1 MQGYGVL
8 LHLLAAAGDDGGAAL
23 LVHLEHEGPG
33 LRLGVAEVGLEHV
46 TDVAHEVHGII
57 PDHDDPGLVEVGLLG
72 RPHLLLGVGA
82 GCKAYCH
89 TVHSRSHRRCP
100 VAWYSYGG
108 RPAIVLRV
116 TDALTTESPDAG
128 SAPPAVDAP
137 NSALFTDQY
146 ELTMLQASLHSGAAH
161 RRSVFEAF
169 ARRLPAGRRYGVV
182 AGTGRLLEALAS
194 FRFDEAQLTFLS
206 DHRIVDDTTL
216 EWLAGFRFTGSI
228 SGYAEGEAYFP
239 NSPILTVESS
249 FAEACILETLI
260 LSVLN
265 HDSAIASAAS
275 RMTGAAA
282 GRPCI
287 EMGSRRTHEEAAVAA
302 ARAAIIGGFA
312 STSNLEAGRRYGL
325 PTVGTAAHSFTLLH
339 DSERAAFEAQ
349 VASLGRGTS
358 LLVDTYDVEQG
369 VRTAV
374 EVAGADL
381 GAVRL
386 DSGDLVAQARW
397 VRQLLDDLGNHTTR
411 IVVTSDLDEFAIGLL
426 ASAPVDSYGVGTSL
440 VTGSGAPTAGMVYKL
455 VSRQD
460 DDGTFI
466 SVAKAA
472 KNKASVGGIKHA
484 LRRLD
489 EHGTAQVEV
498 VGVGISPADDGND
511 RPLMQQFVKEGVL
524 LPGWTGPE
532 AVTRAAER
540 HALSMAELPGAVRRL
555 QRGEPVIPTEYE
567 EAS

>member
-1 MQGYGVL
+1 MRGYS
-8 LHLLAAAGDDGGAAL
+8 
-23 LVHLEHEGPG
+23 
-33 LRLGVAEVGLEHV
+33 
-46 TDVAHEVHGII
+46 HG
-57 PDHDDPGLVEVGLLG
+57 E
-72 RPHLLLGVGA
+72 
-82 GCKAYCH
+82 
-89 TVHSRSHRRCP
+89 
-100 VAWYSYGG
+100 

-116 TDALTTESPDAG
+116 TNALTTDPPAAAG
-128 SAPPAVDAP
+128 SGRPAPTAP
-137 NSALFTDQY
+137 NCALFTDHY

-182 AGTGRLLEALAS
+182 AGTGRLLEALDT
-194 FRFDEAQLTFLS
+194 FRFDNPQLAFLS
-206 DHRIVDDTTL
+206 DHGVVDDMTL
-216 EWLAGFRFTGSI
+216 SWLSDFSFSGSI
-228 SGYAEGEAYFP
+228 SGYPEGEAYFP
-239 NSPILTVESS
+239 SSPILTVKST

-260 LSVLN
+260 LSILN

-287 EMGSRRTHEEAAVAA
+287 EMGSRRTHEESAVAA
-302 ARAAIIGGFA
+302 ARSAVIGGFA

-325 PTVGTAAHSFTLLH
+325 STVGTAAHSFTLLH

-374 EVAGADL
+374 EVAGPEL

-397 VRQLLDDLGNHTTR
+397 VRQLLDDLGNHNTR

-460 DDGTFI
+460 YSGMFVT
-466 SVAKAA
+466 VAKTAR
-472 KNKASVGGIKHA
+472 NKVSVGGLKHA
-484 LRRLD
+484 LRRID
-489 EHGTAQVEV
+489 ERGVAQAEV
-498 VGVGISPADDGND
+498 VGVGFIPSDDGND
-511 RPLMQQFVKEGVL
+511 RPLIQQFVQDGVV
-524 LPGWTGPE
+524 LPGWTGAE
-532 AVTRAAER
+532 AVVRAAER
-540 HALSMAELPGAVRRL
+540 HQQSIAELPGAVRRL

-567 EAS
+567 EALP